1 MPNVNEETL
10 KKLVE
15 MLAITREN
23 EIGCEECFEHL
34 DKFVDMYLSGEDPA
48 EVMPLMQ
55 HHLAMC
61 NCCHEDFLGLVH
73 AIQSDSPES

>member
-1 MPNVNEETL
+1 MPNVNEDTL

-15 MLAITREN
+15 MLAGTREN

-34 DKFVDMYLSGEDPA
+34 DKFVDMYLSGEDPTK
-48 EVMPLMQ
+48 VMPLVQ
-55 HHLAMC
+55 HHLDMC

-73 AIQSDSPES
+73 AMQSDDQEM